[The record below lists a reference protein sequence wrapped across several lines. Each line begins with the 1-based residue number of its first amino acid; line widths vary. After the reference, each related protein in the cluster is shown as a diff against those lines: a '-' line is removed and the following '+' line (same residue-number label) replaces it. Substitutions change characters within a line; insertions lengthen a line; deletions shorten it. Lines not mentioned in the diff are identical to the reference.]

1 MAADANVNV
10 SNLVQAIVQH
20 PDFQEMFNSVL
31 TATYR
36 EQSTN
41 IVLITST
48 EIWEHEGSISPSS
61 FYGQLPNYYSH
72 VLALSS
78 QETCFSFSSWCN

>member
-41 IVLITST
+41 IVLIPKF
-48 EIWEHEGSISPSS
+48 GSMKGASRHPAFMGNCPTITHT
-61 FYGQLPNYYSH
+61 F
-72 VLALSS
+72 
-78 QETCFSFSSWCN
+78 